1 MQPWYAT
8 RDEVKTA
15 LDVRETA
22 RANAQID
29 RALENAS
36 RDVEALCHRRFY
48 PALDTRTWDWP
59 NGQYAPSWRLWLDDN
74 ELISVDTLTVGGQTQ
89 DPTSY
94 FLARA
99 DGKQEAPYTRLE
111 LNLDGPAAFGG
122 GTPAQ
127 QQNIAVT
134 GLYGYRNDE
143 TQLGATTTALNASQ
157 RTVTVDATTS
167 AQVGVGSL
175 LRLDNER
182 VIVTARSQASTGQT
196 LQAALGAKQNENAVT
211 VTDGT
216 AFTVDEVI
224 LLDAERMLITD
235 IAGTTLV
242 VERAW
247 DGSALAAHT
256 GSTIY
261 AARTLSLTR
270 GALGT
275 TPTSHSLGT
284 TVQRF
289 DPPGPIKT
297 LTIAEAINTLLQ
309 EKAGYARTSKAS
321 SGSKSVALETLA
333 LGSLREQVYAS
344 HGRKARLRGV

>member
-1 MQPWYAT
+1 MAWYAT
-8 RDEVKTA
+8 REEIKAA
-15 LDVRETA
+15 LDVKETA

-29 RALENAS
+29 RALEAAS
-36 RDVEALCHRRFY
+36 RAVEGLCHRRFY
-48 PALDTRTWDWP
+48 PETATRSWDWP
-59 NGQYAPSWRLWLDDN
+59 NGQRAAAWRLWLDAN
-74 ELISVDTLTVGGQTQ
+74 ELISVDSVVTGGETLDAG
-89 DPTSY
+89 DY
-94 FLARA
+94 FLRRS
-99 DGKQEAPYTRLE
+99 DERDEPPYNMLE
-111 LNLDGPAAFGG
+111 LDLDGSAAFGG
-122 GTPAQ
+122 SSSQRA
-127 QQNIAVT
+127 IAVT
-134 GLYGYRNDE
+134 GLYGYRDDE
-143 TQLGATTTALNASQ
+143 TTLGATVSSLNASQ

-167 AQVGVGSL
+167 AAVGIGSL
-175 LRLDNER
+175 LRLDDER

-216 AFTVDEVI
+216 QFAVDEVI

-235 IAGTTLV
+235 ITATTLV

-247 DGSALAAHT
+247 DGSPLAAHT

-261 AARTLSLTR
+261 APRTLSITR

-275 TPTSHSLGT
+275 TAASHSSGA
-284 TVQRF
+284 TVLRF

-309 EKAGYARTSKAS
+309 EKAGYARTAKAS
-321 SGSKSVALETLA
+321 SGSKSVGLETLS
-333 LGSLREQVYAS
+333 LGELRNQTYQS